1 MNFIFLKQKKPLFVR
16 NYSKIKILMIKYR
29 YQIFNYRK
37 RDTMNTVKID
47 KYFRG
52 MIAHRGLSGI
62 ETENTINAFIAAGN
76 RSYFGIEC
84 DIRAS
89 KDNKLIVTHDDTLLR
104 LGLLNLY
111 IPSFKY
117 DELKK
122 FTLVDRKTGNLS
134 DHSFI
139 PLFSE
144 YLTICKTYQK
154 VAIIEC
160 KDHLTNENLD
170 LLLEQIDL
178 YYDRSSVVIIS
189 FHSSYLTYLKRKDSS
204 LTLFYLVTE
213 ITEKIVDFCEKN
225 QIHIDA
231 DYKVIEE
238 SIIKRFH
245 LMNLK
250 VCVYTVDEKE
260 IAEKLIKLGVDY
272 ITTNILE

>member
-1 MNFIFLKQKKPLFVR
+1 MAV
-16 NYSKIKILMIKYR
+16 YVIKYI
-29 YQIFNYRK
+29 YLKNYRK

-117 DELKK
+117 EELRK

-134 DHSFI
+134 DNSII
-139 PLFSE
+139 PLLSD
-144 YLTICKTYQK
+144 YLSICKTYQK
-154 VAIIEC
+154 QAIIEC
-160 KDHLTNENLD
+160 KDHLTNEHLD
-170 LLLEQIDL
+170 KVLAEIDE
-178 YYDRSSVVIIS
+178 YYSRESVAIIS
-189 FHSSYLTYLKRKDSS
+189 FHPQYLSYFKKKDPS
-204 LTLFYLVTE
+204 LTLFYLVSQINE
-213 ITEKIVDFCEKN
+213 DVIDFCEKN
-225 QIHIDA
+225 QIHLDA
-231 DYKVIEE
+231 DYKEVDETL
-238 SIIKRFH
+238 IKRFH

-250 VCVYTVDEKE
+250 VCVYTVDDKE
-260 IAEKLIKLGVDY
+260 VAEKLIKLGVDY

>member
-1 MNFIFLKQKKPLFVR
+1 
-16 NYSKIKILMIKYR
+16 
-29 YQIFNYRK
+29 
-37 RDTMNTVKID
+37 MNTVKID

-62 ETENTINAFIAAGN
+62 ETENTLSAFVAAAN

-134 DHSFI
+134 DQATI
-139 PLFSE
+139 PLLVD
-144 YLTICKTYQK
+144 YLDICRTYQK
-154 VAIIEC
+154 IAFIEA
-160 KDHLTNENLD
+160 KHGLENEHLDQLLSQIESRYDLENV
-170 LLLEQIDL
+170 
-178 YYDRSSVVIIS
+178 VVIS
-189 FHSSYLTYLKRKDSS
+189 FEQNYLSYLRKKRPEM
-204 LTLFYLVTE
+204 TLFLLADE
-213 ITEKIVDFCEKN
+213 LNEKRFEFCEKN
-225 QIHIDA
+225 RIHLDIDHKA
-231 DYKVIEE
+231 LDE
-238 SIIKRFH
+238 SIVKRFH
-245 LMNLK
+245 LLNLK
-250 VCVYTVDEKE
+250 VAVYTVDDKDV
-260 IAEKLIKLGVDY
+260 AERLIKLGVDY